1 MNIEEIINIVL
12 SKENSAF
19 FYTPSFY
26 NDSFSYLFE
35 EPVKVLSAK
44 TKIEFEKDLAIMDK
58 ELSSGL
64 IGYNLIAYEAGYLL
78 EDKLN
83 KLYRVE
89 EEIFK
94 AVLFNKVSKINSQN
108 ITIDFNLGSLDYSL
122 KDFRLNISEDQFI
135 RDVHKIKGYIEEG
148 DTYQVNYTVKGKF
161 QFNGDYSALFK
172 SLIFNQSAKY
182 TAIINCG
189 SKIIISLS
197 PELFFSIDKK
207 KNIIA
212 KPMKGTIKRGKN
224 LQDDRRNFELL
235 AGSEK
240 DRAENSM
247 IVDLLRNDIGKI
259 SEYGSVITENIFE
272 IEKYESVFQMVSK
285 VKGVLKKDCSLSD
298 VLKSLFP
305 CGSITGAPKIRT
317 MEIINELEKE
327 KRGIYTGGIGL
338 ILEDKTVFNVAIRT
352 IEIDRDTGCGV
363 IGLGSGIVWDSI
375 PDKEYK
381 ETLLKG
387 EFLLKPQNNFEIFE
401 TCKVEYLKVY
411 LLEQHL
417 NRLKHSADYF
427 LFNYDEEK
435 IRSKIQEAVSK
446 LDNGLIYRI
455 KYSLNKGGDLRI
467 ETSGFPAIPSKVRI
481 IISGKEIDTADKFR
495 YFKTTNRKLY
505 NSEFEYYNSK
515 GFFDVIFLNEN
526 GYITEGAISNIF
538 LRKGGKWFTPHIDCG
553 ILPGVFRESFKLKLQ
568 DIEESKLTLSDLVTA
583 DEVILTNSLRGVVRV
598 DGVYL
603 EDGELIKMKSSAKR
617 KRSFC

>member
-35 EPVKVLSAK
+35 VPVKVLSAK
-44 TKIEFEKDLAIMDK
+44 TKIEFVKNLAIMD
-58 ELSSGL
+58 EDLSSGL

-83 KLYRVE
+83 KLFCEE

-94 AVLFNKVSKINSQN
+94 AVLFNKVSKINSKD
-108 ITIDFNLGSLDYSL
+108 ITIDFSLGRLDYSL
-122 KDFRLNISEDQFI
+122 NDFRLNISEDQFI
-135 RDVHKIKGYIEEG
+135 RNINKIKGYIEQG
-148 DTYQVNYTVKGKF
+148 DTYQVNHTVKGKF
-161 QFNGDYSALFK
+161 QFKGDYSALFK
-172 SLIFNQSAKY
+172 SLIFNQLAKY

-224 LQDDRRNFELL
+224 SQDDRHNFELL
-235 AGSEK
+235 ARSEK

-259 SEYGSVITENIFE
+259 SEYGSVIAENIFE

-285 VKGVLKKDCSLSD
+285 VKGVLKEDCSLSD

-305 CGSITGAPKIRT
+305 CGSITGVPKIRT

-338 ILEDKTVFNVAIRT
+338 ILDDKTVFNVAIRT
-352 IEIDRDTGCGV
+352 IEIDRNTGCGV

-375 PDKEYK
+375 PSEEYK

-387 EFLLKPQNNFEIFE
+387 NFLLKPQNYFEIFE
-401 TCKVEYLKVY
+401 TCKVENLKV
-411 LLEQHL
+411 LLFEQHM
-417 NRLKHSADYF
+417 NRLRHAADHF
-427 LFNYDEEK
+427 LFNCDEDNV
-435 IRSKIQEAVSK
+435 RSKIQEAVSK
-446 LDNGLIYRI
+446 LDDGLIYRL
-455 KYSLNKGGDLRI
+455 KYSLNKCGDIRI
-467 ETSGFPAIPSKVRI
+467 ETSVFNSIPSKVRI
-481 IISGKEIDTADKFR
+481 IISGKEINSGDKFR

-526 GYITEGAISNIF
+526 GYITEGTITNIF
-538 LRKGGKWFTPHIDCG
+538 LRKEGKWFTPSIDCG

-568 DIEESKLTLSDLVTA
+568 DIEERKLTISDLESA
-583 DEVILTNSLRGVVRV
+583 DEVILTNSLRGAVSV
-598 DGVYL
+598 DEVYL
-603 EDGELIKMKSSAKR
+603 VDGELIKMKK
-617 KRSFC
+617 KTSFL

>member
-1 MNIEEIINIVL
+1 MINIEEILNIIL

-19 FYTPSFY
+19 FYTPSYY
-26 NDSFSYLFE
+26 NNSFSYLFE
-35 EPVKVLSAK
+35 DPVNVITAT
-44 TKIEFEKDLAIMDK
+44 TKIEFEKYLNIMDD

-64 IGYNLIAYEAGYLL
+64 IGYNLISYEAGYLL

-83 KLYRVE
+83 NRYRNG

-94 AVLFNKVSKINSQN
+94 AVLFNNVRKIITKN
-108 ITIDFNLGSLDYSL
+108 INIEFGLGKIDYSL
-122 KDFRLNISEDQFI
+122 NDFRLNISENQYISDI
-135 RDVHKIKGYIEEG
+135 NKIKGYIEEG
-148 DTYQVNYTVKGKF
+148 DTYQVNYAVKGKF
-161 QFNGDYSALFK
+161 HFEGDYSALFK

-189 SKIIISLS
+189 NKIIISLS
-197 PELFFSIDKK
+197 PELFFSIDKM
-207 KNIIA
+207 KNIIS

-224 LQDDRRNFELL
+224 LLEDKHNFESLSD
-235 AGSEK
+235 SEK

-247 IVDLLRNDIGKI
+247 IVDLLRNDIGKV
-259 SEYGSVITENIFE
+259 SEYGSVIVENSFE

-285 VKGVLKKDCSLSD
+285 LKGVLKKDLKLSD

-317 MEIINELEKE
+317 MEIIHELEKG

-338 ILEDKTVFNVAIRT
+338 LLDDNTIFNVAIRT
-352 IEIDRDTGCGV
+352 IEIERDTGSGV

-375 PDKEYK
+375 PEKEYE

-387 EFLLKPQNNFEIFE
+387 EFLLKPQNYFEIFE
-401 TCKVEYLKVY
+401 TCKVEYQKVF

-435 IRSKIQEAVSK
+435 IRRQIQETVRI
-446 LDNGLIYRI
+446 LDKGISYRL
-455 KYSLNKGGDLRI
+455 KFSLNKMGAIKI
-467 ETSGFPAIPSKVRI
+467 ETCDFPLIPSKVRI
-481 IISGKEIDTADKFR
+481 IISGKGIDSEDKFR
-495 YFKTTNRKLY
+495 YFKTSTRKLY

-515 GFFDVIFLNEN
+515 GFFDVIFLNKN

-538 LRKGGKWFTPHIDCG
+538 IRKGEKWYTPYTDCG
-553 ILPGVFRESFKLKLQ
+553 LLQGVYREYLKLNLQ
-568 DIEESKLTLSDLVTA
+568 NIEECKLTISDLKSA
-583 DEVILTNSLRGVVRV
+583 DEVILTNSLRGVVGV
-598 DGVYL
+598 DEVYL
-603 EDGELIKMKSSAKR
+603 VNGELIKMGKR
-617 KRSFC
+617 NTH